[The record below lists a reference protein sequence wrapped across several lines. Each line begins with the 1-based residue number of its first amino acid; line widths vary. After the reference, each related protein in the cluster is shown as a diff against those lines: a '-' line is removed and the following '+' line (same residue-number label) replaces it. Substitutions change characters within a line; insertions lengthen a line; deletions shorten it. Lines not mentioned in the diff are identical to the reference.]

1 MNIKLTKKERI
12 KILNSTDL
20 YRIMQGI
27 LLREEKIDQNREHFW
42 VVGLENNNRI
52 LVIELVSMG
61 SVNTTVV
68 VPMEVFSLVLQKRA
82 VKVILVHN
90 HPSGD
95 IVPSVNDKDITDR
108 LYQVGR
114 IVGCPVLDHLI
125 ITTTSYMSFGDT
137 GLLETISK
145 SLKYVPQFEIQERLK
160 KEAEELGAK
169 KNKIEIAK
177 EMKRDGLEVE
187 TIAQYTG
194 LTLAEIKK
202 LRVRKKPKN

>member
-1 MNIKLTKKERI
+1 MNIKLTEEERI

-61 SVNTTVV
+61 SVNSTVV

-95 IVPSVNDKDITDR
+95 ILPSENDKDITDR

-145 SLKYVPQFEIQERLK
+145 SLKYVPQYEIQERLK

-177 EMKRDGLEVE
+177 EMKRDDLPID

>member
-1 MNIKLTKKERI
+1 MNIKLTKEERI

-61 SVNTTVV
+61 SVNSTVV

-95 IVPSVNDKDITDR
+95 ILPSENDKDITDR

-145 SLKYVPQFEIQERLK
+145 SLKYVPQYEIQERLK

-177 EMKRDGLEVE
+177 EMKRDDLPID